1 MGAAEK
7 VYGKLVERAFAAAAL
22 VGTLAGVA
30 DDDRK
35 GSPET
40 APSLSS
46 EPLLGFT
53 DAGSAAGEEAAAFWP
68 AGNVVGAAVKV

>member
-7 VYGKLVERAFAAAAL
+7 VYGKEVERAFAAAAL
-22 VGTLAGVA
+22 AGTLARVV

-35 GSPET
+35 GSAET

-46 EPLLGFT
+46 EPLLGLP
-53 DAGSAAGEEAAAFWP
+53 DAGSAIGEEAGAF
-68 AGNVVGAAVKV
+68 